1 MYYSYEHHLLKLRAW
16 AEIDLDAV
24 RSNVREALSLLGPNR
39 NLLAVVKADA
49 YGHGI
54 LQTSLA
60 AAEAGAKWLGVATA
74 TEGINLRKAGV
85 AAAIAL
91 ICAPCPTDLEAEA
104 ILENNLVP
112 AIGDK
117 FVLKALARATSKLR
131 MPRFSASVHLEIDTG
146 CGRSGFL
153 PEEAVAAWRFATEL
167 GLKINGLATHFA
179 DADGSEEDYTL
190 EQWKKF
196 AWTRRQLESAG
207 ANFEWIH
214 AGNSAATLRIPTLD
228 CNLVRPGLL
237 LYGISP
243 PLPGGSPLTL
253 KLQPALSLKA
263 RVATVRNLPAGHNI
277 SYGLTCAL
285 TRPSRVATVL
295 IGYGDG
301 YPRRLSNQGEML
313 VQGRR
318 VPILGRVCMDQTMI
332 DATDLPEVFPG
343 EIATCIGEDGKEK
356 IIVEEIARK
365 IGTTDHEITTMLTSR
380 LPRVYVQKERE

>member
-1 MYYSYEHHLLKLRAW
+1 MYVSSNHQQLKRRAW

-24 RSNVREALSLLGPNR
+24 QSNVRETLALLGQER

-54 LQTSLA
+54 VKTAHSA
-60 AAEAGAKWLGVATA
+60 ADAGAKWLGVATTA
-74 TEGINLRKAGV
+74 EGVNLRDAGV
-85 AAAIAL
+85 VADIAL
-91 ICAPCPTDLEAEA
+91 ICALCPTEAEAEA

-112 AIGDK
+112 AIGDR
-117 FVLKALARATSKLR
+117 FILQALARAASKLR
-131 MPRFSASVHLEIDTG
+131 MPRFAASIHLEIDTG

-153 PEEAVAAWRFATEL
+153 PEEAVAAWRFATEK

-179 DADGSEEDYTL
+179 DADGSEENFTL

-196 AWTRRQLESAG
+196 ALIRHQLECAG
-207 ANFEWIH
+207 ASFDWVH

-243 PLPGGSPLTL
+243 PLPGGSPLEL
-253 KLQPALSLKA
+253 KLRPALSLKA

-285 TRPSRVATVL
+285 ARPSRVATVL

-301 YPRRLSNQGEML
+301 YPRRLSNQGEIL

-318 VPILGRVCMDQTMI
+318 VPILGRVCMDQTMV
-332 DATDLPEVFPG
+332 DVSDLPEVFPG

-356 IIVEEIARK
+356 ITVEEIARK
-365 IGTTDHEITTMLTSR
+365 IGTTDHEITTTLTSR
-380 LPRVYVQKERE
+380 LPRVYVPKERE